1 MAKKYS
7 LFECQHCGWQ
17 TTKWLGKC
25 AECGSWDS
33 LIELNQIQKDF
44 IKAQN
49 STIHSTSSTLSND
62 TNSPKIPLPI
72 TQVSSEQNHFFS
84 SYEEELDIV
93 LGGGIVRGGLYLIG
107 GSPGVGKST
116 LLLKVAGNL
125 AKHSHKVLYISGEES
140 AGQIRLRA
148 QRLDSIHNNLFLLNE
163 INLDSIK
170 FALQTNHQTKM
181 TNNQDNTTN
190 KNLASHKTNN
200 AGFDLCI
207 IDSIQTIYSPNV
219 ASAPGSISQVREIT
233 FELMRLAKEQ
243 NISIFIIGHITKEGS
258 IAGPRVLE
266 HMVDCVLYFDGDS
279 SRELRLLRGFKNR
292 FGTTSEIGI
301 FEMSANGLRSAKE
314 GARAFFNRKKSVA
327 GSAVSVILEGSR
339 ALVIEIQAL
348 VSESYGNPRRQ
359 STGFDGNRLNM
370 LLALLERKLEIPLN
384 RYDVFVNVVG
394 GIKINETSA
403 DLCVVAAIISSFRN
417 RPLGIESAFIGEV
430 SLTGDVR
437 EVDNLELRL
446 KEMQSYGLKKAIV
459 PKIPN
464 FQTNIKCFALS
475 EVSEVLDRM

>member
-1 MAKKYS
+1 MAKKSS

-25 AECGSWDS
+25 GECGSWDS
-33 LIELNQIQKDF
+33 LIELNQVQKEF
-44 IKAQN
+44 IKVQN
-49 STIHSTSSTLSND
+49 SAISTSGLNGAKT
-62 TNSPKIPLPI
+62 PLPI
-72 TQVSSEQNHFFS
+72 TQISSEQNHFFS
-84 SYEEELDIV
+84 SFEEELDIV
-93 LGGGIVRGGLYLIG
+93 LGGGIVRGGLYLVG

-125 AKHSHKVLYISGEES
+125 AKNAHNVLYVSGEES

-148 QRLDSIHNNLFLLNE
+148 QRLGAIHNRLFLLNE

-170 FALQTNHQTKM
+170 FALQSGAKDTKNPNDENPKNEKNPKQTK
-181 TNNQDNTTN
+181 DS
-190 KNLASHKTNN
+190 AR
-200 AGFDLCI
+200 FDLCI

-233 FELMRLAKEQ
+233 FELMRLAKEN

-266 HMVDCVLYFDGDS
+266 HMVDCVLYFEGDS
-279 SRELRLLRGFKNR
+279 SKELRLLRGFKNR

-301 FEMSANGLRSAKE
+301 FEMSADGLKSAKD
-314 GARAFFNRKKSVA
+314 ASRAFFTRKKSVA

-359 STGFDGNRLNM
+359 STGFDSNRLNM

-394 GIKINETSA
+394 GIKISETSA

-437 EVDNLELRL
+437 EVGNLEVRL

-459 PKIPN
+459 PKMPS
-464 FQTNIKCFALS
+464 FQTAIKCFAVS
-475 EVSEVLDRM
+475 EVSEVLERM

>member
-1 MAKKYS
+1 MAKKSS

-25 AECGSWDS
+25 GECGSWDS
-33 LIELNQIQKDF
+33 LIELNQVQKEF
-44 IKAQN
+44 IKVQN
-49 STIHSTSSTLSND
+49 SAISTSGLNSTK
-62 TNSPKIPLPI
+62 TPLPI
-72 TQVSSEQNHFFS
+72 TQISSEQNHFFS
-84 SYEEELDIV
+84 SFEEELDIV
-93 LGGGIVRGGLYLIG
+93 LGGGIVRGGLYLVG

-125 AKHSHKVLYISGEES
+125 AKNAHNVLYVSGEES

-148 QRLDSIHNNLFLLNE
+148 QRLGAIHNQLFLLNE

-170 FALQTNHQTKM
+170 FALQNGAKQVEAKNPNDENPKSEKSQKHTK
-181 TNNQDNTTN
+181 D
-190 KNLASHKTNN
+190 S

-233 FELMRLAKEQ
+233 FELMRLAKEN

-266 HMVDCVLYFDGDS
+266 HMVDCVLYFEGDS
-279 SRELRLLRGFKNR
+279 SKELRLLRGFKNR

-301 FEMSANGLRSAKE
+301 FEMSADGLKSAKD
-314 GARAFFNRKKSVA
+314 ASRAFFTRKKSVA

-359 STGFDGNRLNM
+359 STGFDSNRLNM

-394 GIKINETSA
+394 GIKISETSA

-437 EVDNLELRL
+437 EVGNLEVRL

-459 PKIPN
+459 PKIPS
-464 FQTNIKCFALS
+464 FQTAIKCFAVS
-475 EVSEVLDRM
+475 EVSEVLERM